1 MMSFLWPILWF
12 ALGGIVAYAWVSMR
26 LRIRK
31 TLEVP
36 PPHIDDDDV
45 RRIVEDGVL
54 MTDDP
59 APLDLEQIRRKEEE
73 FWGESWDE
81 AEEL

>member
-45 RRIVEDGVL
+45 RQIVDDGFL
-54 MTDDP
+54 ITDDP
-59 APLDLEQIRRKEEE
+59 APLDLEQIRKEEEE

-81 AEEL
+81 ADDP